1 MEHCVICDMVLQACI
16 ININDSSFAY
26 CNNLTIQCLAG
37 SYAETFAKTHHIS
50 FSAICET
57 ELAQK
62 QAAR

>member
-1 MEHCVICDMVLQACI
+1 MVIQASVT
-16 ININDSSFAY
+16 NIHDSAFAY
-26 CNNLTIQCLAG
+26 CDNLTIQCLAG